1 MVEKKKLV
9 NTDFDH
15 QNYCFLY
22 KYVLLDKMSLI
33 EVFFFILKLHEKKI
47 LY

>member
-33 EVFFFILKLHEKKI
+33 EVFFFLF
-47 LY
+47 